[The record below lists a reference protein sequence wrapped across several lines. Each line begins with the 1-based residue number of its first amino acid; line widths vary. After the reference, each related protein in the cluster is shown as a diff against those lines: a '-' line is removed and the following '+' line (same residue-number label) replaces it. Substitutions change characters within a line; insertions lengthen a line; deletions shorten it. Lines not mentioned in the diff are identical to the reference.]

1 MTMTMTRNGISI
13 NVDTTYTPIGI
24 SVLSLLLVLYIAY
37 LYNRCQS
44 LPVGIWHKFLKAYN
58 DGKRLDLPPMGSCF
72 SRIWLVRYTIQ
83 LISLDLFII

>member
-1 MTMTMTRNGISI
+1 MTRTMTRNGISI

-58 DGKRLDLPPMGSCF
+58 VLGRSDFPRMGVLLG
-72 SRIWLVRYTIQ
+72 RIWPVRYTIQ
-83 LISLDLFII
+83 LISLNLFII